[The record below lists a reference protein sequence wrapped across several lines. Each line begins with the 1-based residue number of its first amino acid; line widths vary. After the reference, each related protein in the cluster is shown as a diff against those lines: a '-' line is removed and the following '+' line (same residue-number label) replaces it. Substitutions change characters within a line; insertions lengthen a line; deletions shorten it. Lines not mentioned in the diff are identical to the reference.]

1 MQVDGYFFICVIVG
15 DHGIRNLRANLRT
28 VVEKAELPKGE
39 KADQSLETKK
49 EMKNSK
55 EDISLLG
62 ISQSGKNTREI
73 KKEKSLYLDQ
83 LELKSELDN
92 LLARTLLHFLFQPF
106 VSFRRIGKEFYKPV
120 EG

>member
-1 MQVDGYFFICVIVG
+1 MDGYFFICVIVG

-39 KADQSLETKK
+39 KADQSIETKK

-73 KKEKSLYLDQ
+73 KKEKRVFQVKKRLHDVDDHRINENIFKNSFFLNGNRLYNQ
-83 LELKSELDN
+83 
-92 LLARTLLHFLFQPF
+92 
-106 VSFRRIGKEFYKPV
+106 V
-120 EG
+120 